1 MQSHVLFHSFLV
13 MKNILHAISGMMQA
27 INQQITLGVGWVCGI
42 WVHTQV
48 GCVEYELGVWNLKL
62 WVCHK
67 LLTWMSWNN
76 SLMQQRK
83 TSLLPITTIWDFAV
97 VCQPGASA
105 AQSTLPLRFA
115 YAPLRSRVSW
125 AASAPGFQTPARLIL
140 SLMRIPC
147 LRQVMRIS
155 DNMPFCP
162 ADRRAYY

>member
-1 MQSHVLFHSFLV
+1 MLSRVAGLYSYQMMFIIKQIITTS
-13 MKNILHAISGMMQA
+13 ILLSLPSQFV
-27 INQQITLGVGWVCGI
+27 VGS
-42 WVHTQV
+42 TRRN
-48 GCVEYELGVWNLKL
+48 YNFFYLP
-62 WVCHK
+62 HK